1 MYVVSASPV
10 SKCAAKAPRRE
21 DRSKTAKQLSDRV
34 RPRTTHRFP
43 KSQFNSLSAFLSETL
58 SADRLICFSG
68 KVQPTRF
75 AWSQQSFKSCAFT
88 VVGGTVIFH
97 WLKSLFAKQPVGN
110 HGSGP
115 SLCCWHLLLSPVQF
129 AGVKSPQHRIRP
141 RRVQ

>member
-1 MYVVSASPV
+1 MYTVSASPV
-10 SKCAAKAPRRE
+10 SKCAAKAPCRE
-21 DRSKTAKQLSDRV
+21 DRSKTTKQPSDI
-34 RPRTTHRFP
+34 RPRTAYRFP

-58 SADRLICFSG
+58 SADRLICFYG

-88 VVGGTVIFH
+88 VVGGTLVFH

-115 SLCCWHLLLSPVQF
+115 LLCFGHLLLSPVQL

-141 RRVQ
+141 RCVQ